1 MNKVGTIRG
10 TARGPEL
17 RTDRHLWGRARHKTN
32 EVAAVS
38 RTTQNRPP
46 GVSASVV
53 LDAIRDAGTISRVGL
68 TQATG
73 LTGATV
79 STVVRKL
86 LDDGLVVEIGRA
98 ESTGGKRRVLLE
110 LNQSARFAI
119 GAHLDHSGIT
129 YAVTNLA
136 GAPVAR
142 LSRPG
147 PGDAD
152 PALVLSRMARE
163 IDLLITGIGLDRS
176 TVLGLGL
183 ASPGPH
189 TSANAM
195 NRTPPFMRPWLD
207 YPLVA
212 ELESLID
219 LPVLLENDATASA
232 IGEYWSGGTDS
243 ERTFASLYMGTGVG
257 AGIVLDGNAYRGSS
271 GNAGEVGHMSL
282 DLSGPL
288 CWCGTRGCVEVLA
301 GPAAVVAAA
310 REDPEV
316 RRAAGLDTLRAG
328 TSIASEFTAVAR
340 ASRNGAAGAR
350 EILERSAR
358 YISLAA
364 HAISNLLDVRML
376 VLTGSAFA
384 AASHIYVPVVRELL
398 ETASFARASGPVD
411 VRLSR
416 AADTAGAIGGAALVL
431 QSELVP
437 QRRAAPAAD
446 GAAGVPRTSELSS
459 LTQTGDPQPAGR
471 FAPRSVPLSPPRS
484 ATP

>member
-1 MNKVGTIRG
+1 MGW
-10 TARGPEL
+10 P
-17 RTDRHLWGRARHKTN
+17 
-32 EVAAVS
+32 AVS

-46 GVSASVV
+46 GASASAV

-68 TQATG
+68 TRATG
-73 LTGATV
+73 LTAATI

-86 LDDGLVVEIGRA
+86 LDDNLVMEIGRA
-98 ESTGGKRRVLLE
+98 ESTGGKPRVLLE

-119 GAHLDHSGIT
+119 GAHLDHAGIT

-147 PGDAD
+147 PGDAA
-152 PALVLSRMARE
+152 PAAVLARMAHE
-163 IDLLITGIGLDRS
+163 IDLLISGIGVDRS
-176 TVLGLGL
+176 KVLGLGL

-195 NRTPPFMRPWLD
+195 NRTPPVMRPWLD

-212 ELESLID
+212 ELEALTG

-243 ERTFASLYMGTGVG
+243 ERTFAALYMGTGLG
-257 AGIVLDGNAYRGSS
+257 AGIVLDGNAYRGTS

-282 DLSGPL
+282 DLSGPV
-288 CWCGTRGCVEVLA
+288 CWCGTRGCVEALA
-301 GPAAVVAAA
+301 GPSAVVAAA
-310 REDPEV
+310 REDPEI
-316 RRAAGLDTLRAG
+316 RRAAGLDTLRPG
-328 TSIASEFTAVAR
+328 ASVAVEFAAVAR
-340 ASRNGAAGAR
+340 ASRSVVGAR
-350 EILERSAR
+350 DLLERSAR

-364 HAISNLLDVRML
+364 HAITSLLDVRML

-398 ETASFARASGPVD
+398 ETSTFARPDGPVD

-437 QRRAAPAAD
+437 QRRATL
-446 GAAGVPRTSELSS
+446 AAGGSAAFPLTSELAS
-459 LTQTGDPQPAGR
+459 LAQTTDPHPAGQT
-471 FAPRSVPLSPPRS
+471 
-484 ATP
+484 TPH